1 MQKAVSGGGGRKGV
15 PLDVW
20 RTTDAAQCPKNSNA
34 FQSPWQTHRAGI
46 SQESSAWSTSQS
58 GAGRILQDQ
67 HSQRHHNHYT
77 SSSSRGK
84 SSNAPSDCDFPSLS
98 AAKPLRTGA
107 AGLMQESGSY
117 SSPYIVA
124 AQGTASAPPSRSC
137 VLIRDCVKELR
148 RLFPNADRDILED
161 VIAGIAMSSEADL
174 CLGDLLEQAVSRLL
188 DVFAD
193 DPGIQCA
200 FPKFPA
206 SRDLGS
212 AGQQPSTWKEKVG
225 APVVGRQKRTPHTA
239 FSSEVAT
246 HSSDM
251 EFYLAAINSLTE
263 RSARREMGPQHH
275 ADSESPCSVHTEGVS
290 GAKLRM
296 QSHRI
301 AESRAQLF
309 AEAARAFIAGDSKLA
324 KELSARGHELTSEFR
339 DLSAAAAEGIFRS
352 KNPSLDEGVIDLHG
366 LHRDEAFAA
375 VTSFVEQLRLNPP
388 NSSLGY
394 PLVVCGKGIH
404 SKGAPVLQGTAKDAL
419 IASGCTF
426 HVLPGGTGTLVI
438 SDW

>member
-1 MQKAVSGGGGRKGV
+1 M
-15 PLDVW
+15 
-20 RTTDAAQCPKNSNA
+20 
-34 FQSPWQTHRAGI
+34 
-46 SQESSAWSTSQS
+46 
-58 GAGRILQDQ
+58 
-67 HSQRHHNHYT
+67 
-77 SSSSRGK
+77 
-84 SSNAPSDCDFPSLS
+84 
-98 AAKPLRTGA
+98 
-107 AGLMQESGSY
+107 
-117 SSPYIVA
+117 
-124 AQGTASAPPSRSC
+124 
-137 VLIRDCVKELR
+137 KELR

-161 VIAGIAMSSEADL
+161 VTAGIAMSLEADR

-212 AGQQPSTWKEKVG
+212 AGQPSTWKEKVG
-225 APVVGRQKRTPHTA
+225 TPVVGRQKRKPHTA
-239 FSSEVAT
+239 VSSVVAS

-251 EFYLAAINSLTE
+251 EFYRAAINSLTE
-263 RSARREMGPQHH
+263 QSARREMVPQHH
-275 ADSESPCSVHTEGVS
+275 AALESPCSVHIEGVS
-290 GAKLRM
+290 GSKLRM
-296 QSHRI
+296 QSRQI

-375 VTSFVEQLRLNPP
+375 VTSFVEHLRLNPP
-388 NSSLGY
+388 NSSLGS
-394 PLVVCGKGIH
+394 PLVICGKGIH